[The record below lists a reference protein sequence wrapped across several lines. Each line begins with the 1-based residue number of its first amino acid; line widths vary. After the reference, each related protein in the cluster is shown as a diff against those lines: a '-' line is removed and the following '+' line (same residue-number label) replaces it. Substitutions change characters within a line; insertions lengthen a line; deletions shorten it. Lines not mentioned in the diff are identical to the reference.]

1 MAKILPILLMLL
13 GLGAGLGAGYAMRP
27 PPPAPTEE
35 EGPVLPTPPD
45 VTTLYELSG
54 QFLVPL
60 VEDGRVTSIVV
71 IELALEIDDTAELHV
86 AAKEPL
92 LRDRLLQIMFDH
104 ANTGGF
110 KGMFTSNNNMALLR
124 KALFEGAAQVL
135 DDGVLSAVLIT
146 NILRNGA

>member
-13 GLGAGLGAGYAMRP
+13 GLGAGIGAGYAMRLLP
-27 PPPAPTEE
+27 DPPAEGEAVPT
-35 EGPVLPTPPD
+35 PTPPV
-45 VTTLYELSG
+45 VTSLYELSG

-60 VEDGRVTSIVV
+60 VEEGRVTSIVV

-86 AAKEPL
+86 AAREPL

-104 ANTGGF
+104 ANIGGF

-124 KALFEGAAQVL
+124 KALFEGAVQVL
-135 DDGVLSAVLIT
+135 DDGALTAVLIT

>member
-27 PPPAPTEE
+27 TPEPLPEEEVAVEVPAPAMTA
-35 EGPVLPTPPD
+35 
-45 VTTLYELSG
+45 LYELSG

-71 IELALEIDDTAELHV
+71 IEVALEIDDTATDHV
-86 AAKEPL
+86 ASKEPL

-124 KALFEGAAQVL
+124 RALLEGAAQVL
-135 DDGVLSAVLIT
+135 QDGAVTSVLIT